1 MGRGFSTYS
10 KSERQVLLTLLLIG
24 VAALAV
30 ICLIGGG
37 KPESETA
44 TADGQGQAGRAKADS
59 TGRRHTYYYNV
70 EGERVE
76 LFPFDPNTAD
86 STELLRLGLK
96 PWQVRSIY
104 RYRAKGG
111 TFSRKEDF
119 ARLYGLTTKQ
129 YRQLEPYITIGQDY
143 RPAAETVAQPPR
155 QQPQAYT
162 RDTTIY
168 PKKLARGE
176 RVSPNLADTAMLKKV
191 PGIGSARAAAI
202 VGYRER
208 LGGFVS
214 REQLLDIAS
223 FPAEALD
230 YFSEPHEAVKKI
242 NVNTATKA
250 QLRRHPYLNY
260 YQVKAILDYRRTH
273 GRINS
278 LNDLALNRDFP
289 AEARRRLRPYV
300 DY

>member
-1 MGRGFSTYS
+1 MGRGFNTYS

-24 VAALAV
+24 IAALVV
-30 ICLIGGG
+30 ICLIGG
-37 KPESETA
+37 KDTESPSNGIEGPTA
-44 TADGQGQAGRAKADS
+44 TANGKADS
-59 TGRRHTYYYNV
+59 VSLRHTYYYNV

-96 PWQVRSIY
+96 PWQVRAIY

-111 TFSRKEDF
+111 TFNRKEDF

-129 YRQLEPYITIGQDY
+129 YRQLEPYITIGSDY
-143 RPAAETVAQPPR
+143 QPAAETVAQPPR
-155 QQPQAYT
+155 QQSQTYT

-176 RVSPNLADTAMLKKV
+176 RISPNRADTSMLKKV
-191 PGIGSARAAAI
+191 PGIGSVRAAAI
-202 VGYRER
+202 VSYRER

-214 REQLLDIAS
+214 REQLLDIES

-230 YFSEPHEAVKKI
+230 YFSEPHDPVKRL
-242 NVNTATKA
+242 NLNTATKA

-278 LNDLALNRDFP
+278 LDDLALNRDFP
-289 AEARRRLRPYV
+289 AEARRKLKPYIEF
-300 DY
+300 